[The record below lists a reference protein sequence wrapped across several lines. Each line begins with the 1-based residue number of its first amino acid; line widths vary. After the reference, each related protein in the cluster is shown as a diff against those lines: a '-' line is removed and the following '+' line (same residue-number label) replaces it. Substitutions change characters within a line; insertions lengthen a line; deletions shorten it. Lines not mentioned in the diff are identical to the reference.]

1 MIRSEKEHNP
11 KAIQLIAWPHDT
23 NSLETW
29 LPTTKFGLA
38 TTLHVISV
46 ECYCGHTAQEVIFRS
61 VQIKNNKSINI
72 NITTNTVK

>member
-11 KAIQLIAWPHDT
+11 KAIQLISWPHDT

-38 TTLHVISV
+38 ITLLVIPENLQHSFFSMRRTTSTDLFLIS
-46 ECYCGHTAQEVIFRS
+46 
-61 VQIKNNKSINI
+61 K
-72 NITTNTVK
+72 